1 MVINEKINSPCFTE
15 VNCKKDVLIIQ
26 TQYQLLV
33 DFVVH

>member
-1 MVINEKINSPCFTE
+1 MEINEETNFPCVTE